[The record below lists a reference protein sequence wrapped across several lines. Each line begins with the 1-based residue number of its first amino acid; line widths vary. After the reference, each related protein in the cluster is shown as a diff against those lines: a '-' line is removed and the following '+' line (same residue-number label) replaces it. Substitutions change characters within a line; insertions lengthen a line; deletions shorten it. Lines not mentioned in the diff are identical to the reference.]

1 MQVEKLIEKRNELE
15 QRKSRLLGKM
25 EVAIS
30 ALSEIDEKFLAM
42 GVDPSNVDE
51 EIQRLSQERESKIQT
66 LKNNLN
72 LAEQALCLVEE
83 SVKSV

>member
-1 MQVEKLIEKRNELE
+1 MQVEKLIEKRNERE

-66 LKNNLN
+66 LMKLF
-72 LAEQALCLVEE
+72 LII
-83 SVKSV
+83 

>member
-1 MQVEKLIEKRNELE
+1 
-15 QRKSRLLGKM
+15 
-25 EVAIS
+25 
-30 ALSEIDEKFLAM
+30 LSEIDEKFLAM